1 MAQSAKADIEI
12 NVKGL
17 KQVDAL
23 LRKIDK
29 ISSKV
34 NVLNKTG
41 GGAGGSATK
50 DNKLKQDSLKLSEA
64 ERASMAKTRN
74 IESQILRA
82 KGRGIKI
89 DRAEAALQK
98 AKLADIRG
106 ELTLARTHQ
115 QIAIKELS
123 LEEKITKQNLAQ
135 LKAEQQKAK
144 TAQASNRRRGA
155 RIGQSA
161 LIGGGFPLLFGG
173 GPLQALAGGLGGGI
187 GEAMSPG
194 GGFAGS
200 IAASAAAASIQQF
213 ADSAREVG
221 DALKDPTRA
230 LDALSD
236 AGVKVDNAVKQQV
249 ATLID
254 AGKEFEALE
263 VINNQLNESIGTL
276 AAERLKDLDTSFD
289 ELDDAAGKLFL
300 KLKSD
305 LAPAFMAI
313 IDLAKKFV
321 DSVGQQRIR
330 KKARDLDQGAFKEAE
345 KIATEAARKAN
356 PNQLF
361 GGIFFDATK
370 GPAADKYYEV
380 LNEESRKILQR
391 ELPNFLSS
399 SGSGSTTTGSSPT
412 GGVAGNAIA
421 FNTDEMIKKAL
432 KGHTEMVEK
441 LKEENELEQR
451 ILELRR
457 DGLNPSIAKTIAQLE
472 KESKIAKDNL
482 QVEIDKLLQKQREVG
497 ILDDNDQK
505 RLTALEAQRNAMD
518 GVTKSTANSVSEQM
532 KLTQAATETLDKFKE
547 IETAILGDIKN
558 GIAGLIKGTS
568 TLSDLLNNVADK
580 FLDVALNQALF
591 GNAGGSTVTGGL
603 FSLFGFAN
611 GGRPPVGKPSIVG
624 EKGPELFVPRSSG
637 TIVPNNKLGGGGS
650 TNVVVNVD
658 ASGTD
663 VQGDE
668 AQARELGTLISIA
681 VKGELVKQQRPGGL
695 LTK

>member
-1 MAQSAKADIEI
+1 VAQSAKADIEI

-82 KGRGIKI
+82 KGRGIKT
-89 DRAEAALQK
+89 DRAMAALQK

-106 ELTLARTHQ
+106 EVTLARTHQ
-115 QIAIKELS
+115 QIAVKELGI
-123 LEEKITKQNLAQ
+123 EQKITKQNLAQ

-254 AGKEFEALE
+254 AGKEFEASE

-421 FNTDEMIKKAL
+421 FNTDEMIKEAL

-482 QVEIDKLLQKQREVG
+482 QVEIDKLLQKQREEG
-497 ILDDNDQK
+497 ILDENDQK

-568 TLSDLLNNVADK
+568 TLSDLLSNVADK

-650 TNVVVNVD
+650 TSVVVNVD

>member
-1 MAQSAKADIEI
+1 VAQSAKADIEI

-82 KGRGIKI
+82 KGRGIKT
-89 DRAEAALQK
+89 DRAMAALQK

-106 ELTLARTHQ
+106 EVTLARTHQ
-115 QIAIKELS
+115 QIAVKELGI
-123 LEEKITKQNLAQ
+123 EQKITKQNLAQ

-421 FNTDEMIKKAL
+421 FNTDEMIKEAL

-482 QVEIDKLLQKQREVG
+482 QVEIDKLLQKQREEG
-497 ILDDNDQK
+497 ILDENDQK

-568 TLSDLLNNVADK
+568 TLSDLLSNVADK

-650 TNVVVNVD
+650 TSVVVNVD

>member
-1 MAQSAKADIEI
+1 VAQSAKADIEI

>member
-34 NVLNKTG
+34 NILNKTG

-82 KGRGIKI
+82 KGRGIKT
-89 DRAEAALQK
+89 DRAMAALQK

-106 ELTLARTHQ
+106 EVTLARTHQ
-115 QIAIKELS
+115 QIAVKELGI
-123 LEEKITKQNLAQ
+123 EQKITKQNLAQ

-345 KIATEAARKAN
+345 KVAAEAARKAN

-399 SGSGSTTTGSSPT
+399 SGSGSGSVSGSGSSS
-412 GGVAGNAIA
+412 GVTGNAIA
-421 FNTDEMIKKAL
+421 FNTDEMIKEAL

-497 ILDDNDQK
+497 ILDENDQK

-591 GNAGGSTVTGGL
+591 GNAGGGTVTGGL
-603 FSLFGFAN
+603 FKLFGFAN

-650 TNVVVNVD
+650 TSVVVNVD
-658 ASGTD
+658 ASGTSAEGNEPD
-663 VQGDE
+663 AAQLGRLIGAAVQ
-668 AQARELGTLISIA
+668 AELI
-681 VKGELVKQQRPGGL
+681 KEKRPGGL
-695 LTK
+695 LT